1 MIDRQLSSGEDGRVG
16 MRIDREALYT
26 MDEIAEMF
34 GIGKRTAQRMVYTGK
49 VPARKLANKLV
60 VRGADLLDGLPSYSP
75 RGKRAMRTRGKQ
87 TAVAQ

>member
-1 MIDRQLSSGEDGRVG
+1 MG

-34 GIGKRTAQRMVYTGK
+34 GIGKRTAQRMVYSGK

-75 RGKRAMRTRGKQ
+75 RGKGTVRSKTKQ
-87 TAVAQ
+87 AVAAD

>member
-1 MIDRQLSSGEDGRVG
+1 MPLLSIESSTDGDRRVG

-26 MDEIAEMF
+26 MDDLAEMF
-34 GIGKRTAQRMVYTGK
+34 GIGKRTAQRMVYSGK

-75 RGKRAMRTRGKQ
+75 RGKRGMRSKRQ
-87 TAVAQ
+87 

>member
-1 MIDRQLSSGEDGRVG
+1 MG

-49 VPARKLANKLV
+49 VPARKLANKLI

-75 RGKRAMRTRGKQ
+75 RGKRALRTSGKQ
-87 TAVAQ
+87 VAEAQ

>member
-1 MIDRQLSSGEDGRVG
+1 

-34 GIGKRTAQRMVYTGK
+34 GIGKRTAQRMVYSGK

-75 RGKRAMRTRGKQ
+75 RGKGTVRSKTKQ
-87 TAVAQ
+87 VVAAD

>member
-1 MIDRQLSSGEDGRVG
+1 

-34 GIGKRTAQRMVYTGK
+34 GIGKRTAQRMVYSGK

-75 RGKRAMRTRGKQ
+75 RGKGTVRSKTKQ
-87 TAVAQ
+87 VVVAE

>member
-1 MIDRQLSSGEDGRVG
+1 MG

-49 VPARKLANKLV
+49 VPARKLANKLI

-75 RGKRAMRTRGKQ
+75 RGKRALRARGKQ
-87 TAVAQ
+87 VAEAQ